1 MYGFVSTDK
10 TKQPRHVMCPWRR
23 IICIILGN
31 IAIFVHGLFVAFKPY
46 YAVLNYFYAGM
57 LKRYKTRLKTHP
69 VQYYAKP
76 GTHHMSWLLSF
87 VCGYKTVHVYTL
99 FSASEVNIKHACAVI
114 MQAL

>member
-1 MYGFVSTDK
+1 MYEYGY
-10 TKQPRHVMCPWRR
+10 
-23 IICIILGN
+23 
-31 IAIFVHGLFVAFKPY
+31 IAQY
-46 YAVLNYFYAGM
+46 YA
-57 LKRYKTRLKTHP
+57 
-69 VQYYAKP
+69 YYAKP